1 MNIHTEGNRN
11 HSKTKNCPTSMTKAT
26 VGLDNGMWSWGQK
39 KKTESRFSGKPSS
52 FTDCQPASVFLYLFL
67 KLATKKHIFY

>member
-39 KKTESRFSGKPSS
+39 KRRNPVSVESRQVSQIASPLRYFCIS
-52 FTDCQPASVFLYLFL
+52 F
-67 KLATKKHIFY
+67 